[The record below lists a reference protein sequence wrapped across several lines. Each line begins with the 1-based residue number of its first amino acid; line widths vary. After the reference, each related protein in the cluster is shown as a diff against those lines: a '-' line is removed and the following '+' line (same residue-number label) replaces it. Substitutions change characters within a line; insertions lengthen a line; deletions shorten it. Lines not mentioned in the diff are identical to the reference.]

1 MNDLKSLKQHK
12 LDTADPKDRNI
23 VNMNRRR
30 VYVEVDCLQPNGA
43 TIETARVAQGR
54 SVVEVWEDR
63 VDHLQ
68 QERVRT
74 ATHETLYAQARELCK
89 AKQQRWLEERGYHR
103 KSPEE
108 IEHYLT
114 KVCPETP
121 ERSLYEIGVKNM
133 PPLKSIRI
141 CTRDLSA
148 SIPYEEWAKT
158 SEEERQASF
167 YIAPPSLPE
176 NVGDQQTAYLK
187 QMAELFAKAMA
198 GNDVNGKGRGRG

>member
-1 MNDLKSLKQHK
+1 MNDLKTLKQHP
-12 LDTADPKDRNI
+12 LDVSDPKDRKI

-30 VYVEVDCLQPNGA
+30 VYVEVDNLQPNGA

-54 SVVEVWEDR
+54 SIVEVWEDR

-74 ATHETLYAQARELCK
+74 QAHEMMYAQARELCK
-89 AKQQRWLEERGYHR
+89 AKQQRWLEERGLTR

-108 IEHYLT
+108 QAEKLAHA
-114 KVCPETP
+114 CPETP
-121 ERSLYEIGVKNM
+121 ERALYELGVKNM
-133 PPLKSIRI
+133 PPLKSLRV

-148 SIPYEEWAKT
+148 SIPYEEWANL
-158 SEEERQASF
+158 SEEEREASF

-187 QMAELFAKAMA
+187 QMTEMFAKALA
-198 GNDVNGKGRGRG
+198 GNSDNGKGRGRG